1 MGLSWPGVG
10 IPKQCL
16 AHRDLDR
23 RVVPGLLPARSPG
36 QVSKPGETN
45 PPQAAP
51 GSLPWAER
59 LCPSSV
65 TPSRVEGCGPW
76 SNMEVSLFLVQAE
89 KIFPYF
95 LLNRDTSIS

>member
-45 PPQAAP
+45 PPRQLP
-51 GSLPWAER
+51 GPYRGQSASVLRQSRPAER
-59 LCPSSV
+59 KAADLGQ
-65 TPSRVEGCGPW
+65 TWRF
-76 SNMEVSLFLVQAE
+76 LF
-89 KIFPYF
+89 F
-95 LLNRDTSIS
+95 